1 MPARL
6 GAIYQRFGKE
16 TAMLTQTL
24 EASIASS
31 IHTPLTI
38 QQHFVVELCVIRL
51 HDAWSRFC
59 RELVV
64 TSAYAKPMTAQ
75 GDRVPR
81 APGVKRRDQVIP
93 KLLATYKK
101 RSQEPYWYL
110 TDQCLDAA
118 GRLKVSNYSAIA
130 SGIGISF
137 PDMSPSPN
145 DQVRLVRN
153 FFCSPASG
161 KRGQSPGNC
170 PQPPYTGNNPSA
182 FPGHSHGSARHIGI
196 QALGQP
202 AAIDGLFVHSINR
215 G

>member
-24 EASIASS
+24 ESSIAPS

-38 QQHFVVELCVIRL
+38 QQHSVVELCVIRL

-64 TSAYAKPMTAQ
+64 TSAYAKPLTAQ
-75 GDRVPR
+75 GNRVPR
-81 APGVKRRDQVIP
+81 ASGVQRRDQVIP

-118 GRLKVSNYSAIA
+118 GRLKVSNYSAIS
-130 SGIGISF
+130 SGIGLSF

-153 FFCSPASG
+153 FFAHRHQESADKALEIARNLHIPEITHPRSLVIATVP
-161 KRGQSPGNC
+161 PGISVFRLWVNRLRLMA
-170 PQPPYTGNNPSA
+170 YLS
-182 FPGHSHGSARHIGI
+182 I
-196 QALGQP
+196 Q
-202 AAIDGLFVHSINR
+202 
-215 G
+215 

>member
-1 MPARL
+1 MPVSL
-6 GAIYQRFGKE
+6 VAIYQRFVKE

-38 QQHFVVELCVIRL
+38 QQHSVVELCVIRL

-64 TSAYAKPMTAQ
+64 TSAYAKPLTAQ
-75 GDRVPR
+75 GNRAPR
-81 APGVKRRDQVIP
+81 APGVQRRDQVIP

-110 TDQCLDAA
+110 TNQCLDAA
-118 GRLKVSNYSAIA
+118 GRLKVSNYSALS

-153 FFCSPASG
+153 FFAHRHQESAG
-161 KRGQSPGNC
+161 KALEIARNLHIPGITH
-170 PQPPYTGNNPSA
+170 PRSLVIATVPP
-182 FPGHSHGSARHIGI
+182 GI
-196 QALGQP
+196 SVFRLWANRLRLM
-202 AAIDGLFVHSINR
+202 AYLSIQ
-215 G
+215 

>member
-1 MPARL
+1 MPACL

-24 EASIASS
+24 EASIAPS

-51 HDAWSRFC
+51 HDAWARFC

-64 TSAYAKPMTAQ
+64 TSAYAKPLTAQ
-75 GDRVPR
+75 GTRVPR

-93 KLLATYKK
+93 EFTATY
-101 RSQEPYWYL
+101 PWYVSR
-110 TDQCLDAA
+110 QCLDAA
-118 GRLKVSNYSAIA
+118 KRLKVSNYSAIA
-130 SGIGISF
+130 SGIGVSF

-153 FFCSPASG
+153 FFAHRHQESAD
-161 KRGQSPGNC
+161 KALEIAHNLHIPGITH
-170 PQPPYTGNNPSA
+170 PRSLVIATVPP
-182 FPGHSHGSARHIGI
+182 GI
-196 QALGQP
+196 SVFRLWVNRLRLMAYL
-202 AAIDGLFVHSINR
+202 SIQ
-215 G
+215 

>member
-1 MPARL
+1 MPASL
-6 GAIYQRFGKE
+6 VAIYQRFVKE

-24 EASIASS
+24 EASIAPS

-38 QQHFVVELCVIRL
+38 QQHSVVELCVIRL

-64 TSAYAKPMTAQ
+64 TSAYAKPLTAQ

-81 APGVKRRDQVIP
+81 APGVQRRDQVIP

-118 GRLKVSNYSAIA
+118 GRLKVSNYSAIS

-153 FFCSPASG
+153 FFAHRHQESAD
-161 KRGQSPGNC
+161 KALEIAHNLHIPGITH
-170 PQPPYTGNNPSA
+170 PRSLVIATVPP
-182 FPGHSHGSARHIGI
+182 GI
-196 QALGQP
+196 SVFRMWANRLRLM
-202 AAIDGLFVHSINR
+202 AYLSIQ
-215 G
+215 

>member
-1 MPARL
+1 MPASL

-24 EASIASS
+24 EASIAPS

-38 QQHFVVELCVIRL
+38 QQHSVVELCVIRL

-64 TSAYAKPMTAQ
+64 TSAYAKPLTAQ
-75 GDRVPR
+75 GYRIPR

-93 KLLATYKK
+93 KLLATYPK
-101 RSQEPYWYL
+101 RNKEPTTWYVPG
-110 TDQCLDAA
+110 DCLDIAK
-118 GRLKVSNYSAIA
+118 RIEVSNYSAIA

-153 FFCSPASG
+153 FFAHRHQESAD
-161 KRGQSPGNC
+161 KALEIARNLHIPGITH
-170 PQPPYTGNNPSA
+170 PRSLVIATVPP
-182 FPGHSHGSARHIGI
+182 GI
-196 QALGQP
+196 SVFRLWVNRLRLMAYL
-202 AAIDGLFVHSINR
+202 SIQ
-215 G
+215 

>member
-31 IHTPLTI
+31 LHTPLTS
-38 QQHFVVELCVIRL
+38 QQRFVVELCVIRL

-64 TSAYAKPMTAQ
+64 TSAYAKPLTAQ
-75 GDRVPR
+75 GNRVPR
-81 APGVKRRDQVIP
+81 APGVQRRDQVIP
-93 KLLATYKK
+93 KLIATYKK

-110 TDQCLDAA
+110 TEQCLDAA
-118 GRLKVSNYSAIA
+118 GRLKVSNYSALS

-153 FFCSPASG
+153 FFAHRHQESAG
-161 KRGQSPGNC
+161 KALEIARNLHIPGITH
-170 PQPPYTGNNPSA
+170 PRSLVIATVPP
-182 FPGHSHGSARHIGI
+182 GI
-196 QALGQP
+196 SVF
-202 AAIDGLFVHSINR
+202 GLWVNRLRLMAYLSIQ
-215 G
+215 

>member
-1 MPARL
+1 MPASL
-6 GAIYQRFGKE
+6 VAIYQRFVKE

-24 EASIASS
+24 EASIAPS

-38 QQHFVVELCVIRL
+38 QQHSVVELCVIRL

-64 TSAYAKPMTAQ
+64 TSAYAKPLTAQ
-75 GDRVPR
+75 GNRVPR
-81 APGVKRRDQVIP
+81 APGVQRRDQVIP

-110 TDQCLDAA
+110 TNQCLDAA
-118 GRLKVSNYSAIA
+118 GRLKVSNYSALS

-153 FFCSPASG
+153 FFAHRHQESAG
-161 KRGQSPGNC
+161 KALEIARNLHIPGITH
-170 PQPPYTGNNPSA
+170 PRSLVIATVPP
-182 FPGHSHGSARHIGI
+182 GI
-196 QALGQP
+196 SVFRMWANRLRLM
-202 AAIDGLFVHSINR
+202 AYLSIQ
-215 G
+215 

>member
-24 EASIASS
+24 ESSIAPS

-38 QQHFVVELCVIRL
+38 QQHSVVELCVIRL

-64 TSAYAKPMTAQ
+64 TSAYAKPLTAQ
-75 GDRVPR
+75 GNRVPR
-81 APGVKRRDQVIP
+81 ASGVQRRDQVIP

-118 GRLKVSNYSAIA
+118 GRLKVSNYSAIS
-130 SGIGISF
+130 SGIGLSF

-153 FFCSPASG
+153 FFAHRHQESAD
-161 KRGQSPGNC
+161 KALEIARNLHIPGVTH
-170 PQPPYTGNNPSA
+170 PRSLVVATVPP
-182 FPGHSHGSARHIGI
+182 GI
-196 QALGQP
+196 LVFRLWVNRLRWMAYL
-202 AAIDGLFVHSINR
+202 SIQ
-215 G
+215 